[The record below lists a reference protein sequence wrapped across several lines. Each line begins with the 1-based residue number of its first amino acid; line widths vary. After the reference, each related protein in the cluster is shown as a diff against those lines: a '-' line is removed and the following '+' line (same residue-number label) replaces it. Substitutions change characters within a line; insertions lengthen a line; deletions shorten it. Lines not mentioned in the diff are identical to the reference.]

1 MKNIVEILNAKE
13 TLSTI
18 FTDSQMDIL
27 NDMLSVAITKDA
39 ERKCKATI
47 EDDSNYLGVTKGGC
61 TSSVDADNNEFVF

>member
-1 MKNIVEILNAKE
+1 MKNIVDILKAKE

-47 EDDSNYLGVTKGGC
+47 EDDSNYLDVNANGC
-61 TSSVDADNNEFVF
+61 NTSVDADNNEFVF